1 MMGAMAPVGYRL
13 QMSVFARLFR
23 VTLYLVLSMLFVPAL
38 VDPASPVHIR
48 VGCVL
53 GVALSVYG
61 LRVVLGPAVVV
72 RPEGLRVFTVWPRH
86 RDIAWYRVFA
96 VDILPDRWLLELELN
111 SGDRLTLPV
120 VERVDALYE
129 QIEDLRTR
137 LDA

>member
-1 MMGAMAPVGYRL
+1 MPPVGYRL

-23 VTLYLVLSMLFVPAL
+23 VTLYLVLSVLFVPGL
-38 VDPASPVHIR
+38 VDPASPLHIR
-48 VGCVL
+48 LGCVL

-72 RPEGLRVFTVWPRH
+72 RPEGLRIFTWWPRH
-86 RDIAWYRVFA
+86 RDIAWYRVYA
-96 VDILPDRWLLELELN
+96 VDIVPGRWLLELELN
-111 SGDRLTLPV
+111 SGDRISLPV

-129 QIEDLRTR
+129 QIEDLRQR

>member
-1 MMGAMAPVGYRL
+1 MAPVGYRL

-23 VTLYLVLSMLFVPAL
+23 VTLNLVLSVFFVPSL
-38 VDPASPVHIR
+38 VDPSSPAHVR
-48 VGCVL
+48 LGCVL
-53 GVALSVYG
+53 GVALSAYG

-72 RPEGLRVFTVWPRH
+72 RHEGLRIYTWWPRH

-96 VDILPDRWLLELELN
+96 VDIVPGRWLLELELN
-111 SGDRLTLPV
+111 AGDRITLPV

-129 QIEDLRTR
+129 QIEDLRQR